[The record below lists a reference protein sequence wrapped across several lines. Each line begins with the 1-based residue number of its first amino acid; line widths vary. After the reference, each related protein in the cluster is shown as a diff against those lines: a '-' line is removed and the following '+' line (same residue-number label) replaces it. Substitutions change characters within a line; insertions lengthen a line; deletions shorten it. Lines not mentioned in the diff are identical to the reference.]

1 MSKMSKVQ
9 PEPREPEL
17 VPNPASQKNLHKP
30 LRFLDRMAADS
41 ARRSSAAEA
50 RSSQWASIR
59 QSEWAAT
66 QKRNGVRP
74 TRQALREFNARQ
86 QADISRRHEKKV
98 AVLAA
103 ESAPLDDPNAFFVAR
118 RVALRHPPRFQATG
132 RTLEPGESVM
142 TGERRVYG
150 RQIFAET
157 DRGWIAVR
165 RLTASELRAAAV
177 RQAAAMTTELLAGD
191 HGDFA
196 AVTPVAQL
204 LRGVGRPSLESVA
217 DAAVLA
223 WQELGDASPTA
234 NSRQLIGLPRPP
246 EVSDIGQLRRW
257 LVALGE
263 SLTSAVRAGLPYALL
278 GERLPA
284 DHKLFKQ
291 RQWTS
296 DDLNASRSQLQH
308 SFRKQLTRAVANGS
322 TGDASDLRNKSAKLD
337 TSAKASIGG
346 YDDYGDEGFED
357 DDDDIDVQEAADTSA
372 QAGTQ
377 AKSCQAANFFSR
389 LERGAI
395 GRVERPPEQSVHRPL
410 AIVDQQSR
418 SEEVFSPVIGPSWR
432 KHQLSWDRW
441 AMSADV
447 VARMDRDSKD
457 RHDRDRRQKAAA
469 AAVEAAECNTAA
481 LSARA
486 EFVCAEQQ
494 FYIRRKDVASTWNR
508 QMRVRV
514 ETAPVASGPS
524 SSLVV
529 AIDPS
534 QTVAEVAAS
543 AASQMRLRSP
553 SRAAIEHDAITDNP
567 AVWTLARGV
576 EVLDPRC
583 TVVQCGVLPQTTLAL
598 VPAGTKNGG
607 SLRSDFSPVRRAH
620 DAWLRKQ
627 QSRDEAWKQR
637 AQQRPRRNSAPQ
649 LATASAALNPAV
661 FRNTKMPQKVRSFLS
676 RVADDAERRKQAA
689 VSRQQSASLEAVKR
703 SMIGTCAASSFC
715 RKPSSVT
722 AVSPRLTKA
731 ARLRADAIEAAANA
745 ASNAARKFSHPA
757 GGRRAFSAPRE
768 RPTCAK
774 ISAARSSAASA
785 LVRSNR
791 AAQLR
796 SVSGAERRKAP
807 ARVATDADSDQ
818 QTDGKSWQDQALVE
832 EYGGPLLA
840 H

>member
-1 MSKMSKVQ
+1 MPK
-9 PEPREPEL
+9 
-17 VPNPASQKNLHKP
+17 PASQKKLDKS

-59 QSEWAAT
+59 QSEWAAA

-74 TRQALREFNARQ
+74 TRQALRKFNTRQ
-86 QADISRRHEKKV
+86 QADISRRHEQKA

-103 ESAPLDDPNAFFVAR
+103 ESAPLGDPNAFFVAR
-118 RVALRHPPRFQATG
+118 RTALRQPPRFQATG
-132 RTLEPGESVM
+132 RTLEPGESVI

-150 RQIFAET
+150 RQVYAET

-165 RLTASELRAAAV
+165 RLTESELRAAAV

-196 AVTPVAQL
+196 AVAPVAQL
-204 LRGVGRPSLESVA
+204 LRGLGRPNLASVA

-223 WQELGDASPTA
+223 WQELGGASPEA
-234 NSRQLIGLPRPP
+234 NSSQLIGLPRPP

-263 SLTSAVRAGLPYALL
+263 SLTSAVRAGVPYALL

-296 DDLNASRSQLQH
+296 DDLSASASHLQH

-322 TGDASDLRNKSAKLD
+322 RGDASDLRNDESAKLLID
-337 TSAKASIGG
+337 TSAKASTGG

-357 DDDDIDVQEAADTSA
+357 DDDDLGVEEAAGTSA

-377 AKSCQAANFFSR
+377 AGSRQDANFFAR

-395 GRVERPPEQSVHRPL
+395 GRVERPPEHSVHRPL
-410 AIVDQQSR
+410 AFVDQQSR
-418 SEEVFSPVIGPSWR
+418 AEEVFSPVIGPSWR

-447 VARMDRDSKD
+447 VARMDRDSRD

-508 QMRVRV
+508 QIRVRV

-524 SSLVV
+524 SSVVV
-529 AIDPS
+529 AIDSS

-543 AASQMRLRSP
+543 AASQMRLCSP
-553 SRAAIEHDAITDNP
+553 SQAPTEHENLAT
-567 AVWTLARGV
+567 WTLARGA

-607 SLRSDFSPVRRAH
+607 SLRTDFSAARRAH

-627 QSRDEAWKQR
+627 QSRDETWKQR

-649 LATASAALNPAV
+649 LATASAGLNAAV
-661 FRNTKMPQKVRSFLS
+661 FRNTRMPRKVKSFLS
-676 RVADDAERRKQAA
+676 RVADDAKRREQAA
-689 VSRQQSASLEAVKR
+689 ESRQQTASLEVVRR
-703 SMIGTCAASSFC
+703 SMIGICAASSFS

-722 AVSPRLTKA
+722 TVSPRLTKA
-731 ARLRADAIEAAANA
+731 ARLRADAIEAAAKA
-745 ASNAARKFSHPA
+745 ASKAARKCSRPS
-757 GGRRAFSAPRE
+757 GGRRASSAPRE

-774 ISAARSSAASA
+774 ISATRSSASSA

-807 ARVATDADSDQ
+807 APARPATEAHSDQ
-818 QTDGKSWQDQALVE
+818 QTNGKSWQDQALVE
-832 EYGGPLLA
+832 EYGGPLLV